1 MPISR
6 LAMAVLPIL
15 LVSSPFAQAASE
27 VPDLDIGPS
36 CRAAA
41 TAGISADRSEDACRR
56 DENRARDELQR
67 KWPGFAAAEQARC
80 TSLSHRGG
88 SPSYVELLRLR
99 LVRLG
104 LLLFLGSAHLSFSH
118 GNLQKL
124 LSARGW

>member
-67 KWPGFAAAEQARC
+67 KWPGFAAAEQRPERRRRTLKDAADQPFFGAIVVAPGPDWAC
-80 TSLSHRGG
+80 L
-88 SPSYVELLRLR
+88 
-99 LVRLG
+99 
-104 LLLFLGSAHLSFSH
+104 
-118 GNLQKL
+118 
-124 LSARGW
+124 

>member
-15 LVSSPFAQAASE
+15 LVSSPVAQAASE
-27 VPDLDIGPS
+27 VPDLDIGRS

-41 TAGISADRSEDACRR
+41 TAEHRADRSEDACRR

-88 SPSYVELLRLR
+88 SPSYVELLTCLEVAKQANH
-99 LVRLG
+99 LPDDSG
-104 LLLFLGSAHLSFSH
+104 LKG
-118 GNLQKL
+118 GVE
-124 LSARGW
+124 R